1 VPYYNKGV
9 FKMKSL
15 ISILSILLIFMIGAC
30 AGPRGPMTPQ
40 QEADMLYAKASQL
53 NDGELYDQ
61 ANNQFEEYANKF
73 PESKRADNA
82 KLQIANN
89 NFQQEKYDQAIT
101 VYQEVLDQYPESD
114 ASDDALLSIG
124 NVYFVQ
130 QKYDEANE
138 AYKKIIQKYPR
149 FGTEVSLKARD
160 RVRAIEDIKIDIKIL
175 TEGKDADKDNAQYE
189 IGDIYFSVFN
199 FYDRARDEF
208 QKLVDR
214 WPKSEMADNALWK
227 MGECYWNIALQ
238 QTQSFRLT
246 NEHLAYI
253 ALMEYYDKFPQLAK
267 IKMFRLDVHW
277 PTGDESSEYRAAYM
291 QVRMIVNKY
300 PGIQD
305 KKVIDFLPEDY
316 KKAFEKWQEI
326 MYSYSH
332 TDTAVDVPMRIAQG
346 FIDLGNLY
354 YNMGEKHFA
363 GILLKE
369 SLLVKPT
376 PEGHLGMARYYGN
389 ITSIASPAW
398 AYRRAFAHINAAEK
412 LTAPDSPMADKVS
425 WAKEWMNY
433 KMRIEGLESW
443 SDKKTNR

>member
-1 VPYYNKGV
+1 
-9 FKMKSL
+9 MKSL

-40 QEADMLYAKASQL
+40 QEADILYAKASLL

-101 VYQEVLDQYPESD
+101 VYQEVIDQYPESD

-124 NVYFVQ
+124 NVYFIQ
-130 QKYDEANE
+130 QKYDEATE
-138 AYKKIIQKYPR
+138 AYKKILQKYPR

-175 TEGKDADKDNAQYE
+175 TEGNDADKDNAQYD
-189 IGDIYFSVFN
+189 IGDIYLSVFDY
-199 FYDRARDEF
+199 YDRARDEF
-208 QKLVDR
+208 QKLIDR

-238 QTQSFRLT
+238 QTQSFGLT
-246 NEHLAYI
+246 DEHRAYI

-267 IKMFRLDVHW
+267 IKLFRLDVHW
-277 PTGDESSEYRAAYM
+277 PTGDESSEYKSAYM
-291 QVRMIVNKY
+291 QVRLIVNKY

-316 KKAFEKWQEI
+316 RKAFEKWQEI

-332 TDTAVDVPMRIAQG
+332 TDTAIDVPMRIAQG
-346 FIDLGNLY
+346 LIDLGNLY
-354 YNMGEKHFA
+354 YNIGEKHFA

-369 SLLVKPT
+369 SLLVRPT

-389 ITSIASPAW
+389 ITSISSPAW
-398 AYRRAFAHINAAEK
+398 AYRRAFAHISAAEK
-412 LTAPDSPMADKVS
+412 LTAPDSRMADKVS

-443 SDKKTNR
+443 SEKKNTR